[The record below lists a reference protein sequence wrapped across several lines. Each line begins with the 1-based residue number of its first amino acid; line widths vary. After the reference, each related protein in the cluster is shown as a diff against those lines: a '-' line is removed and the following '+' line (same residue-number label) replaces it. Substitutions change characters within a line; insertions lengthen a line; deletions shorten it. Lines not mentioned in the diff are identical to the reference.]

1 VTRYDDLLG
10 RTELARLK
18 PCSTEEIT
26 AIAKR
31 HPSIPDEYTDFLAE
45 IGTGDIGPGTF
56 MLYSGLVE
64 PKELLGS
71 ALEGPRVL
79 AFGDDFKGY
88 VFGFELDDGWAVVEI
103 DPDTRTTDRVS
114 LTFEEYV
121 RNELLSS
128 GQS

>member
-1 VTRYDDLLG
+1 
-10 RTELARLK
+10 
-18 PCSTEEIT
+18 
-26 AIAKR
+26 
-31 HPSIPDEYTDFLAE
+31 
-45 IGTGDIGPGTF
+45 
-56 MLYSGLVE
+56 
-64 PKELLGS
+64 
-71 ALEGPRVL
+71 VL